1 MRRSVFAM
9 LLLLGV
15 PFVSGCAQMVKVT
28 FYSDPPLATIYQDS
42 QRMGVTPVTLQY
54 RLTKDDLERGEA
66 TFHGASARWVSGA
79 TAEISS
85 LRVDLSIGRNQQYT
99 FFRPQSY
106 PGLDIDVQYASN
118 SRRDLMNLAV
128 PLLLEQQK
136 QEALQPRRPI
146 VPPVN
151 IPPTYN
157 TNCTSDAYGNINCTT
172 RQY

>member
-28 FYSDPPLATIYQDS
+28 FYSDPPLATIYQGS

-54 RLTKDDLERGEA
+54 RLTKDDLERGDA
-66 TFHGASARWVSGA
+66 TFQGASARWVSGA
-79 TAEISS
+79 TAEISR
-85 LRVDLSIGRNQQYT
+85 LDINLSIGRDQQYT

-118 SRRDLMNLAV
+118 FRRDLMNLAV
-128 PLLLEQQK
+128 PLLLEQQQ

-151 IPPTYN
+151 TPPTYN
-157 TNCTSDAYGNINCTT
+157 TNCTSDAYGNTNCTT
-172 RQY
+172 RRY